1 MRVIRH
7 SDVKSA
13 VLELSGEID
22 YCAMKEIRQQIEE
35 LLLQSYQFFV
45 LDMEQVLHIQYGS
58 LHELV
63 ECARQVRNRF
73 GGICVTRLN
82 PYLKDILQLMDV
94 NCQFEIFNASEEC
107 YLHKIYPA
115 ATPGT
120 AILNHTA

>member
-1 MRVIRH
+1 VRVIRH
-7 SDVKSA
+7 NDVKSA
-13 VLELSGEID
+13 VLVLTGEID
-22 YCAMKEIRQQIEE
+22 YCAMKQIRRQIED
-35 LLLQSYQFFV
+35 LLLESFQFFV

-115 ATPGT
+115 ATPGAT
-120 AILNHTA
+120 ALTRTA

>member
-1 MRVIRH
+1 VRVIRH

-115 ATPGT
+115 ATPRT

>member
-1 MRVIRH
+1 VEVIRH
-7 SDVKSA
+7 NDVKSA
-13 VLELSGEID
+13 VLVLTGEID

-35 LLLQSYQFFV
+35 LLLKSFQFFV
-45 LDMEQVLHIQYGS
+45 LDMEQVSHIQYGS

-94 NCQFEIFNASEEC
+94 NGQFEIFDASEEY

-115 ATPGT
+115 ATPRT
-120 AILNHTA
+120 ATLNQTA

>member
-7 SDVKSA
+7 NDVKSA

-22 YCAMKEIRQQIEE
+22 YCAMKEIRQLIED

-45 LDMEQVLHIQYGS
+45 LDMEQVLHIQYDS

-82 PYLKDILQLMDV
+82 PYLKNILQLMDV
-94 NCQFEIFNASEEC
+94 NCQFEIFDASEEC

-115 ATPGT
+115 ATPRT
-120 AILNHTA
+120 ATLNQTA

>member
-1 MRVIRH
+1 VRVIRH
-7 SDVKSA
+7 NEVKSA

-22 YCAMKEIRQQIEE
+22 YCAMKQIRQQIEE
-35 LLLQSYQFFV
+35 LVLQSYQFFV

-82 PYLKDILQLMDV
+82 PYLKSILQLMDV
-94 NCQFEIFNASEEC
+94 NCQFEIFDASEEC

-115 ATPGT
+115 ATPRPSVLTQT
-120 AILNHTA
+120 A

>member
-1 MRVIRH
+1 VRVIRH
-7 SDVKSA
+7 NDVKSA

-22 YCAMKEIRQQIEE
+22 YCAMKEIRSLIED
-35 LLLQSYQFFV
+35 LLLESYQFFV

-58 LHELV
+58 LDELV

-94 NCQFEIFNASEEC
+94 NCQFEIFDASEEC

-115 ATPGT
+115 ATPGAT
-120 AILNHTA
+120 VLTHTA